1 MIKFVYLDRHWS
13 MIKKDYAKNLNELW
27 SQGKVVYEDL
37 HVVDLIKQH
46 TNRKYVTLTNSCTD
60 AITMMIQA
68 TVEPDSEIICPAYSF
83 YATAHAISRAG
94 CKPAFVDI
102 DENYHLDLAK
112 IKITTKTKAMLFVSL
127 FGNPMNYAEVVKF
140 CKDNNIVCLEDAA
153 QSFGSAYDNHKSG
166 AVGLASALSFS
177 PSKPSPTFGF
187 IGAVATDNEA
197 LFDHVTDAKKHGV
210 SNGTVGHN
218 SNPASALVLQ
228 LQHSLEHHELC
239 QKHRNDLASMYDT
252 SLCDSVVLP
261 HRQGKHN
268 WSKYVIQTDQRDA
281 IKKFLDKQGIETKI
295 HYATLLPKYKMYH
308 RHTIYPTAEK
318 LARTSLSLPIDAW
331 MTNKECKTVCD
342 AIKEF
347 FA

>member
-1 MIKFVYLDRHWS
+1 MQGSPAIIEKFQQEKRVLILSSRIYFPSLQEIFDSLSIHDENLQFLLVSSNEKDYQENQHHSTKKFTVLPPQHHYHLHKYIVSSDVVLCWFENEIEIILCGGGRKNLTLVNH
-13 MIKKDYAKNLNELW
+13 IKKLL
-27 SQGKVVYEDL
+27 
-37 HVVDLIKQH
+37 
-46 TNRKYVTLTNSCTD
+46 KY
-60 AITMMIQA
+60 
-68 TVEPDSEIICPAYSF
+68 
-83 YATAHAISRAG
+83 
-94 CKPAFVDI
+94 
-102 DENYHLDLAK
+102 K
-112 IKITTKTKAMLFVSL
+112 IKLI
-127 FGNPMNYAEVVKF
+127 
-140 CKDNNIVCLEDAA
+140 EDAA
-153 QSFGSAYDNHKSG
+153 QSFGSAYNNHKSG
-166 AVGLASALSFS
+166 AVGVASALSFS

-239 QKHRNDLASMYDT
+239 QKHRNNLASQYDT
-252 SLCDSVVLP
+252 GLCDSVVLP

-268 WSKYVIQTDQRDA
+268 WSKYVIQTEQRDQL
-281 IKKFLDKQGIETKI
+281 KKFLDKQGIETKI
-295 HYATLLPKYKMYH
+295 HYH